1 LLPLPSFNLDL
12 TFAACPSAVTNV
24 FLCQIWSHLLVR
36 ATVKLLK
43 KSKQKHSQWT
53 LGEQS
58 LFGLWSQSNWPKPH
72 CKFGE
77 DQGKEKKMH
86 REVASCM
93 GAADMNN
100 RVLVQPTHQINIPAS
115 PLGCCFIKDTAFISL
130 QAHQLQ
136 FQSLLLHQ
144 RSLSVFENQKKH
156 SRLSLADMLPIKQI
170 QLSLS
175 KTHALGRC

>member
-58 LFGLWSQSNWPKPH
+58 LFGLWSLSNWPKPH

-77 DQGKEKKMH
+77 DQGKEKKNAQ
-86 REVASCM
+86 RSCFLHGGCWYEQQGL
-93 GAADMNN
+93 GAAYTSDKH
-100 RVLVQPTHQINIPAS
+100 PCI
-115 PLGCCFIKDTAFISL
+115 PLGM
-130 QAHQLQ
+130 
-136 FQSLLLHQ
+136 LLY
-144 RSLSVFENQKKH
+144 
-156 SRLSLADMLPIKQI
+156 
-170 QLSLS
+170 
-175 KTHALGRC
+175 